1 VCFRV
6 CLFDYTYAEIRTL
19 YTTGLNQFNT
29 ELNRFRIR
37 SLSCERSLTIYT
49 KRRLTTYWNIQDIV
63 TFHLYRNAKTISI
76 CWLEIPNFIFAF
88 SSIKRIQSLVETYHQ
103 YINTNE
109 FSEAT
114 TQYYCLGVLF
124 TTLNHSFTRR
134 HPLLLHGLP
143 PKNDGQGLVA

>member
-1 VCFRV
+1 LCVEPYIRQALTSSTPNWIGSEFVRYRV
-6 CLFDYTYAEIRTL
+6 NVY
-19 YTTGLNQFNT
+19 
-29 ELNRFRIR
+29 
-37 SLSCERSLTIYT
+37 SLTIYT
-49 KRRLTTYWNIQDIV
+49 KRHLTTYWNIQDIV